1 MKLQNL
7 ERHQAWIYLAAILSG
22 LVLGSLAPGIS
33 GVFEAL
39 LWPVLGLMLFTT
51 FAQMPLAHLP
61 RATRDRRFIGTML
74 IGNFVL
80 VPLLVWGLIAFLPD
94 DPALRLGVLV
104 VLLVPCTDWFI
115 TFTHLGRGDA
125 VRAASATP
133 ILLAVQFACLP
144 LFLWLFLFFTRATN

>member
-22 LVLGSLAPGIS
+22 LVLGALAPSIA

-39 LWPVLGLMLFTT
+39 LWPVLGLMLFAT
-51 FAQMPLAHLP
+51 FAQMSLAHLP
-61 RATRDRRFIGTML
+61 RAARDRRFIGAML

-80 VPLLVWGLIAFLPD
+80 VPLLVWALIAFLPD

-104 VLLVPCTDWFI
+104 VLLVPCTD
-115 TFTHLGRGDA
+115 
-125 VRAASATP
+125 
-133 ILLAVQFACLP
+133 
-144 LFLWLFLFFTRATN
+144 

>member
-61 RATRDRRFIGTML
+61 RATRDRRFIGTL
-74 IGNFVL
+74 LSWISIVIG
-80 VPLLVWGLIAFLPD
+80 
-94 DPALRLGVLV
+94 
-104 VLLVPCTDWFI
+104 
-115 TFTHLGRGDA
+115 
-125 VRAASATP
+125 S
-133 ILLAVQFACLP
+133 
-144 LFLWLFLFFTRATN
+144 LFLIWTAIS